1 MKERKLHIIDT
12 TLRDGEQAPGVVFT
26 TEEKYRISS
35 MLDELGMEEVEIGT
49 PAISEDERDNIKFLC
64 NSGFRFKTLCWS
76 RAVKSDID
84 IAATTGCNGVHISF
98 PVSDLMLNLMN
109 KPRQW
114 VLDSV
119 VSMARYAADK
129 FEYVSVG
136 AQDASRA
143 DLNFLKDFIYHS
155 VAVGVPRIRIADT
168 VGIMNP
174 MSVAALFE
182 DLKGLFPKTN
192 LEFHAHND
200 LGMATANAV
209 SAFIY
214 GADTLSVTVNGIGE
228 RAGNVPIE
236 ELAMALKL
244 SVGYEPEL
252 KTRCFSKLCK
262 YVEEASGR
270 MIPEAKPIT
279 GKMVL
284 CHESGI
290 HTNFIIKDRSSYQ
303 IIKPEDIGAEQP
315 EFIFGKHSGSNAIN
329 SFLAKNGLFVSPSQS
344 ESILY
349 QVKKL
354 SQYRKNAVTENEII
368 NFYNHLR

>member
-76 RAVKSDID
+76 RAVKGDID